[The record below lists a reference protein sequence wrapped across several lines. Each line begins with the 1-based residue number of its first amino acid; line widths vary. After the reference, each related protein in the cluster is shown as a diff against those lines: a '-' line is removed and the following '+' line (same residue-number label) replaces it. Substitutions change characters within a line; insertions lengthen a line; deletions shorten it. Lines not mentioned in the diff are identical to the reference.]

1 MRGKTKNK
9 EKSKKIID
17 WKWIITI
24 ALLSFIISFGF
35 SAFGELIIPR
45 VHLVFAIL
53 ILLLFI
59 ILGIVFD
66 MLGISVTVA
75 DIGVFNSMAA
85 KKVRGSTLAVKF
97 IKDADKV
104 SSFLNDVI
112 GDICGIVSGSTGV
125 SIALILNAEFHFN
138 LLLTTLIITALV
150 SMLTIG
156 GKAIG
161 KSYAISKC
169 NDILY
174 RFVKI
179 LSLVY
184 KG

>member
-1 MRGKTKNK
+1 MKSKNK
-9 EKSKKIID
+9 KQGKEKRIIN
-17 WKWIITI
+17 WKWIFTI
-24 ALLSFIISFGF
+24 AIISFIISFGF

-59 ILGIVFD
+59 FLGIIFD

-85 KKVRGSTLAVKF
+85 KKVRGASLAVKF

-104 SSFLNDVI
+104 SSFFNDVI

-138 LLLTTLIITALV
+138 LLLTTLIVTALV

-161 KSYAISKC
+161 KGFAISKC